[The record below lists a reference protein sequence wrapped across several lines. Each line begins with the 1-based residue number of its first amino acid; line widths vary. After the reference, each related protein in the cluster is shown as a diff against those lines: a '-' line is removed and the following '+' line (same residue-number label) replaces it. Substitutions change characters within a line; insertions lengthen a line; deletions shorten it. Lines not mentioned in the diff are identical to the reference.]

1 MFVNMNSLYDVCLLS
16 IMKGFDGSLTLESI
30 LVMREHSIVCSMI
43 SRWLGLWEMKGK
55 KVILMRNGRVVDLM
69 EG

>member
-1 MFVNMNSLYDVCLLS
+1 
-16 IMKGFDGSLTLESI
+16 MKGFDGSLTLESI